1 MLSRKTAWLDAAWI
15 FVLSRLV
22 ILFVTFIADLRIP
35 PLSLDNFWFSWMH
48 WDVFSYIGIAQNG
61 YSFVDN
67 TVFFPLWPLLIHG
80 TGSLF
85 GASHTAYY
93 IAGFLLANLFF
104 YLALVIFYHLL
115 NKDFDSTVVRNSLFY
130 LTFSPYAIF
139 FFLGYTESLSL
150 FLYLAAFL
158 CLQHLR
164 YWLAGLCGFLAA
176 LTHSQ
181 GVLLV
186 IPFAIVILQRFWLRD
201 REQTNW
207 WQKLRASFPLLLI
220 PLGVMVFML
229 YLWITKGSLFLF
241 SIQEAQFWHR
251 HLTFPLWSMV
261 LTIQTIFHAPN
272 TYVQFLNLL
281 DLLCV
286 LVPLVILVAGWKHLP
301 LHYALFALATIL
313 LNISYPQGMLEPL
326 NAVPR
331 YMLLVFPVF
340 VILGEW
346 GKNQRL
352 DRVIIVSEFPLFVLN
367 IVLFVKHSWIA

>member
-1 MLSRKTAWLDAAWI
+1 MRSRKTAWLDAAWI

-35 PLSLDNFWFSWMH
+35 PLSLNNFWFSWMH
-48 WDVFSYIGIAQNG
+48 WDVFSYIGVAQNG
-61 YSFVDN
+61 YNFVEN

-93 IAGFLLANLFF
+93 IAGFLLTNLFF

-115 NKDFDSTVVRNSLFY
+115 NKDFDSTVARNSLFY

-207 WQKLRASFPLLLI
+207 WQKLHACFPLLLI
-220 PLGVMVFML
+220 PLGVVVFML
-229 YLWITKGSLFLF
+229 YLWITKGSLLLF
-241 SIQEAQFWHR
+241 SIQEAQF
-251 HLTFPLWSMV
+251 
-261 LTIQTIFHAPN
+261 
-272 TYVQFLNLL
+272 
-281 DLLCV
+281 
-286 LVPLVILVAGWKHLP
+286 
-301 LHYALFALATIL
+301 
-313 LNISYPQGMLEPL
+313 
-326 NAVPR
+326 
-331 YMLLVFPVF
+331 
-340 VILGEW
+340 
-346 GKNQRL
+346 
-352 DRVIIVSEFPLFVLN
+352 
-367 IVLFVKHSWIA
+367 

>member
-35 PLSLDNFWFSWMH
+35 PVSLDNFWFSWMH
-48 WDVFSYIGIAQNG
+48 WDVFSYIGVAQNG
-61 YSFVDN
+61 YSLVED

-80 TGSLF
+80 TGAVF
-85 GASHTAYY
+85 GASPTAYY

-104 YLALVIFYHLL
+104 YLALVMFYHVL
-115 NKDFDSTVVRNSLFY
+115 NKDFDSTVARNALFY

-158 CLQHLR
+158 CLQHAR

-186 IPFAIVILQRFWLRD
+186 IPFAIVMLQRFWLPN
-201 REQTNW
+201 REHSYW
-207 WQKLRASFPLLLI
+207 WQKLHVSFPLLLI
-220 PLGVMVFML
+220 PLGVLVFML
-229 YLWITKGSLFLF
+229 YLWMTKGSPLLF
-241 SIQEAQFWHR
+241 SLQEAQFWHR

-261 LTIQTIFHAPN
+261 LAIQAIFHAPN
-272 TYVQFLNLL
+272 TYFQFMNVL

-286 LVPLVILVAGWKHLP
+286 CVPLVILVTGWKRLP
-301 LHYALFALATIL
+301 LQYALFALATIL
-313 LNISYPQGMLEPL
+313 LNISYPQGVLEPL
-326 NAVPR
+326 TAVPR

-340 VILGEW
+340 VILGAW
-346 GKNQRL
+346 GKNPRL
-352 DRVIIVSEFPLFVLN
+352 DRVITVCLFALFVLN
-367 IVLFVKHSWIA
+367 ILLFVKHSWIA

>member
-15 FVLSRLV
+15 FLLSRLV
-22 ILFVTFIADLRIP
+22 IFFVTFIADLRIP
-35 PLSLDNFWFSWMH
+35 PENLNNFWFSWMH
-48 WDVFSYIGIAQNG
+48 WDVFSYIGVAQNG
-61 YSFVDN
+61 YSLVED

-80 TGSLF
+80 TGALF
-85 GASHTAYY
+85 GASPTAYY
-93 IAGFLLANLFF
+93 IAGFLLTNLFF

-115 NKDFDSTVVRNSLFY
+115 NKDFDSTVARNSLFY

-158 CLQHLR
+158 CLQYSR

-186 IPFAIVILQRFWLRD
+186 IPFAIVMLQRFWLPD
-201 REQTNW
+201 REHTNW
-207 WQKLRASFPLLLI
+207 RQKLRACFPLLLI
-220 PLGVMVFML
+220 PLGVLVFML
-229 YLWITKGSLFLF
+229 YLWFTKGSPLLF

-251 HLTFPLWSMV
+251 HLTFPLWSMT
-261 LTIQTIFHAPN
+261 LNIQAIFHAPN
-272 TYVQFLNLL
+272 TSFQFMNVL

-286 LVPLVILVAGWKHLP
+286 CVPLVILVLGWKRLP
-301 LHYALFALATIL
+301 LQYALFALATIL
-313 LNISYPQGMLEPL
+313 LNISYPQGVLEPL
-326 NAVPR
+326 SAVPR

-340 VILGEW
+340 VILGKW
-346 GKNQRL
+346 GKNPRL
-352 DRVIIVSEFPLFVLN
+352 DRVITVCLLTLFVMN
-367 IVLFVKHSWIA
+367 ILLFVKHAWIA